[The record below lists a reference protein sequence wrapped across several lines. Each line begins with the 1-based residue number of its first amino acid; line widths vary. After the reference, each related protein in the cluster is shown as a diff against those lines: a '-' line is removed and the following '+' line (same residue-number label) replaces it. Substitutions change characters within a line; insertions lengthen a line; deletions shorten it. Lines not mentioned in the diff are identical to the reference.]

1 MRIGINLDNTI
12 CRTDEE
18 ILKYEKPYLRKR
30 RILHE
35 DLWNDSLYRIRF
47 LEKNLKDIYRTAT
60 IKLGIKS
67 AIKYLRQN
75 HEVFIITSRDDSIV
89 EEIQN
94 DTIKYLIRENIVVD
108 GIFFNIKDKLK
119 LCKEEKI
126 DVLIDDDK
134 SIFKKIRTKKI
145 KCILYDDK
153 EQAKEV
159 ENRLTRW
166 SEINKLI

>member
-12 CRTDEE
+12 CKTDEE

-47 LEKNLKDIYRTAT
+47 LEKNLRDIYKTAT
-60 IKLGIKS
+60 LKPGIKS
-67 AIKYLRQN
+67 ALKYLKQKN
-75 HEVFIITSRDDSIV
+75 EVFIVTSRDDFFV

-94 DTIKYLIRENIVVD
+94 DTIKYLIRESIVVD

-126 DVLIDDDK
+126 DVLIDDDVT
-134 SIFKKIRTKKI
+134 ILKKIRTKKI
-145 KCILYDDK
+145 RCILYDDK
-153 EQAKEV
+153 ERFKEI
-159 ENRLTRW
+159 EDRITSW
-166 SEINKLI
+166 MKIHKSI